1 MNKIIIIGSPGA
13 GKSTLSR
20 KLSEKFNIPIH
31 HLDNLYWQAGWQAID
46 DTVFQQR
53 QEKILSADRW
63 IVDGNYSAT
72 LDIRIAACDTVIFLD
87 YPTWRCLV
95 GITKRRLKYRKKTRP
110 DMAEGCPEKLDWAF
124 FLFVLRFRRDKLPKT
139 EAMLKKI
146 GPDKKVYRLRS
157 PKQMKQLLTNV
168 L

>member
-13 GKSTLSR
+13 GKSTLAR
-20 KLSEKFNIPIH
+20 KLSEKLNIPIH
-31 HLDNLYWQAGWQAID
+31 HLDNLYWQAGWQAVD
-46 DTVFQQR
+46 ERTFQQC
-53 QEKILSADRW
+53 QEKILSAERW
-63 IVDGNYSAT
+63 IVDGNYSTT
-72 LDIRIAACDTVIFLD
+72 LNMRLAACDTVIFLD
-87 YPTWRCLV
+87 YPTWRCLAGV
-95 GITKRRLKYRKKTRP
+95 TKRRLKYRKKTRP

-139 EAMLKKI
+139 EAALKKC
-146 GPDKKVYRLRS
+146 GTDKKIYRLKS